1 MVALL
6 PVHVGRSRTERSRA
20 VIPGELGQQQA
31 RPKAFSKNQG
41 LLEKRQT
48 DIGDGSEGKGDGWRR
63 EKKKKGRLNKRIGK
77 TGVVCQQI
85 DCS

>member
-1 MVALL
+1 M
-6 PVHVGRSRTERSRA
+6 PVHVGKSRTERSRA

-31 RPKAFSKNQG
+31 KPKAFSKDQG
-41 LLEKRQT
+41 LLEKLQT
-48 DIGDGSEGKGDGWRR
+48 DIGDDLEGKGDGWRR
-63 EKKKKGRLNKRIGK
+63 EEKKKERLNERIGK

>member
-1 MVALL
+1 MVVLL

-31 RPKAFSKNQG
+31 RPKAFSKDQG

-48 DIGDGSEGKGDGWRR
+48 DIGDGLEGKGDGWRR
-63 EKKKKGRLNKRIGK
+63 EKKKEWLNERIGK